1 MQVVF
6 IGPAGSGKT
15 TLVNKYGEW
24 LSQNG
29 RKVSFI
35 NLDPGVEETPYPP
48 SFDIRGLFTIE
59 EIMRRESLGP
69 NGAMIRAMD
78 ILADRSVE
86 LASQISALKED
97 YRLIDTP
104 GQSELFIFRSAGPE
118 IMRRLSTVGRTIAV
132 FLIDGQLVSS
142 PSDLIAVFSLAAA
155 CRLRLNI
162 PFVHVVT
169 KADALK
175 RSDLERLM
183 QEPEYLER
191 RIVEEE
197 TGVLQ
202 EYVMENSKIVH
213 PFLRRQR
220 TVLVSALSGA
230 GIDLLDS
237 LIHDA
242 TCECGDLR

>member
-1 MQVVF
+1 M
-6 IGPAGSGKT
+6 GPAGSGKT
-15 TLVNKYGEW
+15 TLVNEYGKW
-24 LSQNG
+24 LSKIG
-29 RKVSFI
+29 RKVSFV
-35 NLDPGVEETPYPP
+35 NLDPGADETPYPP
-48 SFDIRGLFTIE
+48 SFDIRDFFTVE
-59 EIMRRESLGP
+59 EIMRREKLGP
-69 NGAMIRAMD
+69 NGAMMRAMD
-78 ILADRSVE
+78 ILASRSIEFSSRIGVLE
-86 LASQISALKED
+86 GD

-104 GQSELFIFRSAGPE
+104 GQSELFVFRSAGPE
-118 IMRRLSTVGRTIAV
+118 IMRGLSAAGRTITV
-132 FLIDGQLVSS
+132 FLIDGQLLYS

-169 KADALK
+169 KADVLK

-191 RIVEEE
+191 AILEEE
-197 TGVLQ
+197 AGLLQ
-202 EYVMENSKIVH
+202 EYALEHSKIVH

-220 TVLVSALSGA
+220 IVLVSALSGA
-230 GIDLLDS
+230 GLDLLDS